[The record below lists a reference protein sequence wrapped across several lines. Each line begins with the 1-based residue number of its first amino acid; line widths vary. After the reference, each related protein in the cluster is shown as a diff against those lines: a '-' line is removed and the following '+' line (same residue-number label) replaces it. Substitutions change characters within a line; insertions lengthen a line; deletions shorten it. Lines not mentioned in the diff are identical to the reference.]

1 MKEIRLPYSEYKS
14 MIDLIKEQDKALDLV
29 KKQKGTVVIDYRM
42 SGYSRLRIDD
52 VIYSIPKITGGE
64 EARGF
69 LREEYDAVLKS
80 LLELRSEFES
90 WKHHNKSNAAKKKE
104 MKRWWEV

>member
-29 KKQKGTVVIDYRM
+29 KKQKGTVVID
-42 SGYSRLRIDD
+42 SRFFNYCQSEIDR
-52 VIYSIPKITGGE
+52 VLYSIPKIIGE
-64 EARGF
+64 DEAKEF
-69 LREEYDAVLKS
+69 LKEEFDSLREDVFKIRGEYA
-80 LLELRSEFES
+80 S

-104 MKRWWEV
+104 TKRWWEV